1 MKMQSL
7 WKKTGDYRNC
17 SLGVSRK
24 SAEESY
30 YLRPTDADLVRRA
43 RQGDELACH
52 EIVDLYSNYLYR
64 LAYSLVGNAADA
76 ADVLQETFSG
86 AFRHLP
92 SFKGRASIRTWLSRI
107 LLRQAA
113 RHHRSRRRHEMA
125 SLDAVAQVSQTP
137 LGRGDSA
144 PAARA
149 CDARMDVMAALQTL
163 SPAYREIVV
172 LRELRGMS
180 YSEIAD
186 VLGVPPGTVESRL
199 FRARRHLRE
208 QLKDYLV

>member
-1 MKMQSL
+1 
-7 WKKTGDYRNC
+7 
-17 SLGVSRK
+17 
-24 SAEESY
+24 
-30 YLRPTDADLVRRA
+30 
-43 RQGDELACH
+43 
-52 EIVDLYSNYLYR
+52 
-64 LAYSLVGNAADA
+64 
-76 ADVLQETFSG
+76 
-86 AFRHLP
+86 
-92 SFKGRASIRTWLSRI
+92 
-107 LLRQAA
+107 
-113 RHHRSRRRHEMA
+113 MA